1 MIRTLVFLVCL
12 ASLCLAVIVS
22 SNDARAEDDDTTSS
36 VYLIFDPET
45 GEFLE
50 VNDEDRSKQ
59 KHAALDP
66 ADAALALRTK
76 KLPLPFGLAIIAA
89 VLAAYFGWA
98 RIAATRSTRPQD
110 RRQDT

>member
-1 MIRTLVFLVCL
+1 MIRTLVFFVCL

-22 SNDARAEDDDTTSS
+22 SNDARAEDEDTTSS
-36 VYLIFDPET
+36 VYLVFDPET

-50 VNDEDRSKQ
+50 INDEDRTKQ

-66 ADAALALRTK
+66 ADTTLTLKTK

-89 VLAAYFGWA
+89 VFAAYFGWA
-98 RIAATRSTRPQD
+98 RITQTKSAGQD

>member
-1 MIRTLVFLVCL
+1 MIRTLIFSICL

-22 SNDARAEDDDTTSS
+22 SNDARAADDDTTAS

-66 ADAALALRTK
+66 ADAALTLRAK
-76 KLPLPFGLAIIAA
+76 KLPLPFGLATIAA

-98 RIAATRSTRPQD
+98 RLTQTTSVGQA

>member
-1 MIRTLVFLVCL
+1 M
-12 ASLCLAVIVS
+12 S
-22 SNDARAEDDDTTSS
+22 STAARAADDDTTSS
-36 VYLIFDPET
+36 VYLVFDPET

-50 VNDEDRSKQ
+50 INDEDRSKQ

-66 ADAALALRTK
+66 TDAALTLTTK

-98 RIAATRSTRPQD
+98 RITQTTSVGQV